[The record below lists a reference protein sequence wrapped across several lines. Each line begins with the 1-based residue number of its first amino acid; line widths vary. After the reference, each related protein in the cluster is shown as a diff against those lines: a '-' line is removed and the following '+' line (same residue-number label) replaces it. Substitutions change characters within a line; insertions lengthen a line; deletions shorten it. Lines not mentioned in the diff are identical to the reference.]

1 MSGEW
6 QQEEEV
12 EEVEREETEEEREE
26 TEEDKVPWK
35 ESVLDLVHFAH
46 DKLKQWRECWPQLEL
61 VATLVFGL
69 FLVFFGRNVIFTF
82 TVWEACQLGNARA
95 VMEQLVELNQLR
107 KLRRL
112 TRKEAKGKRSRK
124 RFPTKQELAS
134 VLSQVAMTVASLFK
148 WGYAGRIALGVSLG
162 NDLGSFSVLYALPRL
177 RERFPGFTESEAP
190 QLEVRVWYL
199 SRLFALVFAMVFYSA
214 IQVITTSF
222 RGATTVASVLE
233 PRLTDR
239 QLEFLVVGLSAT
251 GVVFQSLAYNALPP
265 QVKAIFLPAYVF
277 ELAWTR
283 FRDTVSA
290 AIYRGA
296 I

>member
-1 MSGEW
+1 M
-6 QQEEEV
+6 EEE
-12 EEVEREETEEEREE
+12 ENSELNLEEEEE
-26 TEEDKVPWK
+26 DEDKVPWK
-35 ESVLDLVHFAH
+35 ESLLDLVHFAH
-46 DKLKQWRECWPQLEL
+46 DKLKQLRERWTQLEL

-82 TVWEACQLGNARA
+82 TVWEACQLGNARV

-112 TRKEAKGKRSRK
+112 ARKEAKGKRFRK

-134 VLSQVAMTVASLFK
+134 VLSQIAMTVASLFK
-148 WGYAGRIALGVSLG
+148 WGYAGRIALGASLG
-162 NDLGSFSVLYALPRL
+162 NDLGSFSVLYILPRL
-177 RERFPGFTESEAP
+177 RERFPGLTESENP
-190 QLEVRVWYL
+190 KLEVRVWYL
-199 SRLFALVFAMVFYSA
+199 SRLLALVFAMVFYSA

-233 PRLTDR
+233 PRLSDR
-239 QLEFLVVGLSAT
+239 QLEFIVVGLSVT
-251 GVVFQSLAYNALPP
+251 GVVFQSLVYNALPP

-283 FRDTVSA
+283 FKEMISVRL
-290 AIYRGA
+290 
-296 I
+296 